1 MLKLSG
7 YWLIFISILHF
18 IINGFVFFPKPL
30 AEIARS
36 GWWNAVSPDPFNL
49 NYEREAAFWCMMIS
63 PLLLILGMLCCW
75 IQEQK
80 LTMPAFVG
88 WILLAVTIISVVI
101 MPVSGVWLLLPPSI
115 IITFVSMQKDSTL
128 YQSENHGDL

>member
-7 YWLIFISILHF
+7 YWLIFTSILHF
-18 IINGFVFFPKPL
+18 IVNGFIFFPEPL
-30 AEIARS
+30 AEIAHA

-63 PLLLILGMLCCW
+63 PLLLIIGMLCCW

-80 LTMPAFVG
+80 LIMPGFVG
-88 WILLAVTIISVVI
+88 WGLLFVTIISVVI
-101 MPVSGVWLLLPPSI
+101 MPVSGVWLLLPPSTI
-115 IITFVSMQKDSTL
+115 ILLVSMRKKDSNL
-128 YQSENHGDL
+128 YQSKE